1 MTKARLKQFQ
11 KVELQKPKYEPS
23 ANLRHPHPTDF
34 LISIIVGRTYWES
47 FKTKYYKII
56 SSGD

>member
-34 LISIIVGRTYWES
+34 DFCNSRKDILRV
-47 FKTKYYKII
+47 FQ
-56 SSGD
+56 D